1 MDNEIIGN
9 ILVYII
15 LTIVILWAVLPRDLD

>member
-15 LTIVILWAVLPRDLD
+15 LIIVLLWFFLPRDLD